1 MSRRDIMEYTI
12 TIDNFEGPLDLL
24 LHLIKQADIDICD
37 ISILDITK
45 QYMDYINKMEELNLN
60 IASEYLIMAAELLEM
75 KSNMLLPKPKTET
88 DEYEEDPR
96 EKLIKRLLE
105 YQSYKEITEEFK
117 ELELSRKDYFTKD
130 PSDLSEFKSQNE
142 ITGEGNVDD
151 LLMAFK
157 KFLERKEL
165 EKPLN
170 TKITTKEYSVSAR
183 SSEIRKIL
191 KSKKKL
197 YFEELFE
204 DFSKNYV
211 VVTFLSILDLARK
224 QELTIEQENN
234 FEKIYLLAKGCE

>member
-1 MSRRDIMEYTI
+1 MEYTI

-24 LHLIKQADIDICD
+24 LHLIKQSDIDICD

-45 QYMDYINKMEELNLN
+45 QYMGYINKMEELNLN

-75 KSNMLLPKPKTET
+75 KSNMLLPRPKLES

-96 EKLIKRLLE
+96 DKLIKRLLE
-105 YQSYKEITEEFK
+105 YQRYKEITEEFK
-117 ELELSRKDYFTKD
+117 ELELSRKDFFTKE
-130 PSDLSEFKSQNE
+130 PSNLNE
-142 ITGEGNVDD
+142 YKVSNDVSGEGNVDD
-151 LLMAFK
+151 LLLAFK

-170 TKITTKEYSVSAR
+170 TKITTKEYSVSVR
-183 SSEIRKIL
+183 SSEIRTIL

-204 DFSKNYV
+204 EFNKNYV

-224 QELTIEQENN
+224 QELTIQQENN

>member
-1 MSRRDIMEYTI
+1 MEYTI

-24 LHLIKQADIDICD
+24 LHLIRQSDIDICD

-45 QYMDYINKMEELNLN
+45 QYMDYIDKMEKLNLN

-75 KSNMLLPKPKTET
+75 KSNMLLPKPKVDD
-88 DEYEEDPR
+88 DEYEDDPR
-96 EKLIKRLLE
+96 ENLIKRLLE
-105 YQSYKEITEEFK
+105 YQSYKNIVEEFK
-117 ELELSRKDYFTKD
+117 ELELSRKDYFTKN
-130 PSDLSEFKSQNE
+130 PSDLREFQTHDGAIDK
-142 ITGEGNVDD
+142 GNVED
-151 LLMAFK
+151 LLVAFQ
-157 KFLERKEL
+157 KFLDRKEL

-183 SSEIRKIL
+183 SLEIRKIL
-191 KSKKKL
+191 KDKKKL

-204 DFSKNYV
+204 EFNKNYI

-224 QELTIEQENN
+224 QELIIEQDNN